1 MRLLVTGSLGA
12 NEEDIRAIEALGHS
26 VVLHPDERIPVEQP
40 KQFEGIIGN
49 SLFFYQGYEQFSSL
63 RYLQITSAGYDRV
76 PMDWVRQKGIALFNA
91 GGALSVPMSEWVIM
105 RILELYKH
113 VPAVFRNQ
121 LAGQYLKDRGWR
133 EIGGKEALIIGFGA
147 FGREIAKRLKVFGAR
162 ITAVNR
168 SLKTDPNV
176 DAFCPLSA
184 LPELLPQADIV
195 ILAIANAP
203 ETFHLLDEKALRSLK
218 PGAILINGAR
228 GSLIDEAALIK
239 VLREGP
245 LAGAALDVFEK
256 EPLPADSPLWKLENV
271 LLSPHNSF
279 AGEHNHERL
288 MQVVLK
294 NLKNYAD
301 A

>member
-1 MRLLVTGSLGA
+1 
-12 NEEDIRAIEALGHS
+12 
-26 VVLHPDERIPVEQP
+26 
-40 KQFEGIIGN
+40 
-49 SLFFYQGYEQFSSL
+49 
-63 RYLQITSAGYDRV
+63 
-76 PMDWVRQKGIALFNA
+76 
-91 GGALSVPMSEWVIM
+91 M

-301 A
+301 T

>member
-1 MRLLVTGSLGA
+1 MRLLVTGSLA
-12 NEEDIRAIEALGHS
+12 ASEEDIRAIEALGHS
-26 VVLHPDERIPVEQP
+26 VVLHPDERIPAEDP
-40 KQFEGIIGN
+40 GQFEGIIGN
-49 SLFFYQGYEQFSSL
+49 SLFYYQGYEQFSAV

-76 PMDWVRQKGIALFNA
+76 PMDWVREKGIALFNA
-91 GGALSVPMSEWVIM
+91 GGALSVPMSEWVVM

-113 VPAVFRNQ
+113 VPQVFRDQ
-121 LAGQYLKDRGWR
+121 LAGRYKKDWGWQ

-162 ITAVNR
+162 ITAANR
-168 SLKTDPNV
+168 SQKSDPNV
-176 DAFCPLSA
+176 DAFYPLTA
-184 LPELLPQADIV
+184 LPELLPKADIV

-203 ETFHLLDEKALRSLK
+203 ETYHLLDEKALKSLK

-228 GSLIDEAALIK
+228 GSLIDEQALAD
-239 VLREGP
+239 VLKNGP

-256 EPLPADSPLWKLENV
+256 EPLPAESPLWKLENV

-288 MQVVLK
+288 MQVVLR
-294 NLKNYAD
+294 NLKNHAV
-301 A
+301 